1 MLTPTKRTVRVTL
14 DIECYDDLD
23 LESFDWNDIL
33 SLEGDEKVYVSTKE
47 VDIWW
52 YDVPVRALST
62 SAWGWFFYDYRKAG
76 AVTMYCRPQGYPAP
90 RLISYRIA
98 PRHPTT
104 TGRVPLRKVHTIG
117 TQSGG
122 LVYC

>member
-1 MLTPTKRTVRVTL
+1 MLTHTKRTVRVTL

-23 LESFDWNDIL
+23 LEYYDWNEIL
-33 SLEGDEKVYVSTKE
+33 GLEGDEKVYVSTKE

-52 YDVPVRALST
+52 YDVPLRALST

-76 AVTMYCRPQGYPAP
+76 AVAMCCRLQGYPAP

-98 PRHPTT
+98 PDDHIATVL
-104 TGRVPLRKVHTIG
+104 VPPSEVSTIAPQG
-117 TQSGG
+117 GG

>member
-1 MLTPTKRTVRVTL
+1 MLTHTKRTVRVTL

-23 LESFDWNDIL
+23 LESYDWNEIL
-33 SLEGDEKVYVSTKE
+33 GLEGDEKVYVSTKE

-52 YDVPVRALST
+52 CNVPLRALST

-76 AVTMYCRPQGYPAP
+76 AVTMYCRLQGYPAP

-98 PRHPTT
+98 PGDPIT
-104 TGRVPLRKVHTIG
+104 TGRVPPSEVSTIA
-117 TQSGG
+117 TQGGG

>member
-1 MLTPTKRTVRVTL
+1 MLTHTKRTVRVTL

-23 LESFDWNDIL
+23 LESYDWNEIL
-33 SLEGDEKVYVSTKE
+33 GLEGDEKVYVSTKE

-52 YDVPVRALST
+52 CNVPLRALST

-76 AVTMYCRPQGYPAP
+76 AVTIYCRLQGYPAP

-98 PRHPTT
+98 PSDPTT
-104 TGRVPLRKVHTIG
+104 TGRVPPSEVSTIG
-117 TQSGG
+117 TQGGG